1 MEKEYRVEGM
11 HCSACVH
18 SLEQLISQHPDVQK
32 VTINLIDK
40 KLFLKA
46 QKEID
51 LSELNQLVSQGGYFL
66 KDSQDDEVRFK
77 IPIYGIIVYALVLM
91 ILGMFFMHAIWA
103 EWAMA
108 VLSSVLIYQGRDFY
122 VRAYRQAKIRQTS
135 MDTLVA
141 ISTGIAY
148 GYSWVVLIIKIFD
161 KSVHYETH
169 FEAAGM
175 IIGFVLV
182 GKYLEEKA
190 QKRTQKSLWNIL
202 QYKNKK
208 ILKRLKDG
216 SFTEIEVNQIQ
227 VEDVILIKAGEQ
239 IPVDGQVVEGETY
252 VEESMLTGEFMPVH
266 KKNGDRVLAG
276 TMNQNHNILVKA
288 QKTGGDTFIEQILK
302 EVEKAQS
309 TKPEIQKVTDK
320 VAGQFALWILG
331 ISVMTWVGWSFYG
344 RVEQGFIAMIS
355 VMVIA
360 CPCALGLATPMA
372 VVIGIGNAA
381 KKGILVRNANVFQVL
396 TQITTFV
403 LDKTGTLTEGK
414 PSVETILWRDSN
426 PKVHWEVLWLKLAQQ
441 SNHPLANAIYQYF
454 NVNLRNSNTFFLT
467 LQKVQTFPGR
477 GVQAQLDEDNYFMGN
492 KKFLLENQI
501 EISEDL
507 KKALQAYPNQGKSL
521 VYFARNQEC
530 LGVAVLS
537 DKIREDALRTVK
549 ELQKMGYEVMIL
561 SGDQPETVSFYAQKL
576 GIQEYEGNLMP
587 MQKAKRIAKMK
598 MQGKKVVMVGDGI
611 NDAVALSKADASF
624 AMGGGSE
631 LASNV
636 AEVVLIHNHLS
647 SILEMLGISKQ
658 TFKLIY
664 QNLFWAF
671 IYNLLMI
678 PLAAGVFYS
687 LLGWQFEPM
696 WASAA
701 MSLSSISVVLNSLRF
716 RK

>member
-1 MEKEYRVEGM
+1 
-11 HCSACVH
+11 
-18 SLEQLISQHPDVQK
+18 
-32 VTINLIDK
+32 
-40 KLFLKA
+40 
-46 QKEID
+46 
-51 LSELNQLVSQGGYFL
+51 
-66 KDSQDDEVRFK
+66 
-77 IPIYGIIVYALVLM
+77 
-91 ILGMFFMHAIWA
+91 
-103 EWAMA
+103 
-108 VLSSVLIYQGRDFY
+108 
-122 VRAYRQAKIRQTS
+122 
-135 MDTLVA
+135 
-141 ISTGIAY
+141 
-148 GYSWVVLIIKIFD
+148 
-161 KSVHYETH
+161 
-169 FEAAGM
+169 
-175 IIGFVLV
+175 
-182 GKYLEEKA
+182 
-190 QKRTQKSLWNIL
+190 
-202 QYKNKK
+202 
-208 ILKRLKDG
+208 
-216 SFTEIEVNQIQ
+216 
-227 VEDVILIKAGEQ
+227 
-239 IPVDGQVVEGETY
+239 
-252 VEESMLTGEFMPVH
+252 
-266 KKNGDRVLAG
+266 
-276 TMNQNHNILVKA
+276 
-288 QKTGGDTFIEQILK
+288 
-302 EVEKAQS
+302 
-309 TKPEIQKVTDK
+309 
-320 VAGQFALWILG
+320 
-331 ISVMTWVGWSFYG
+331 
-344 RVEQGFIAMIS
+344 
-355 VMVIA
+355 
-360 CPCALGLATPMA
+360 
-372 VVIGIGNAA
+372 
-381 KKGILVRNANVFQVL
+381 
-396 TQITTFV
+396 
-403 LDKTGTLTEGK
+403 
-414 PSVETILWRDSN
+414 
-426 PKVHWEVLWLKLAQQ
+426 
-441 SNHPLANAIYQYF
+441 
-454 NVNLRNSNTFFLT
+454 
-467 LQKVQTFPGR
+467 
-477 GVQAQLDEDNYFMGN
+477 MGN
-492 KKFLLENQI
+492 EKFLLENQI

-507 KKALQAYPNQGKSL
+507 KNALQAYPNQGKSL